1 MKAFSNFAFT
11 GVVGAVIGIYL
22 ILFALSFWNI
32 HSYNKKLVNYDNVL
46 SEHVAKTKET
56 AKVAKELAVITT
68 TLKLSK
74 SLKSN
79 KVISYRVLAQIAS
92 SVPKRVKF
100 DSVDYNGN
108 NQVIIQGVAATDQDI
123 LKLIG
128 NLSSKKLINQASLS
142 SMKLPTSS
150 SAGGQPRKG
159 FRIFVKI
166 KKG

>member
-1 MKAFSNFAFT
+1 MLQK
-11 GVVGAVIGIYL
+11 
-22 ILFALSFWNI
+22 I
-32 HSYNKKLVNYDNVL
+32 HANRIINL
-46 SEHVAKTKET
+46 
-56 AKVAKELAVITT
+56 KVE
-68 TLKLSK
+68 
-74 SLKSN
+74 
-79 KVISYRVLAQIAS
+79 
-92 SVPKRVKF
+92 
-100 DSVDYNGN
+100 YNGK

-128 NLSSKKLINQASLS
+128 NLSSKKLISQASLS